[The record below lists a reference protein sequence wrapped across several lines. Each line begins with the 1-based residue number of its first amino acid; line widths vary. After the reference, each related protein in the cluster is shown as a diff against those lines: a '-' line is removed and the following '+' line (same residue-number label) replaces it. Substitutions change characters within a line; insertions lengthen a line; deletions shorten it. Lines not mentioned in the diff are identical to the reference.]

1 MQKSLW
7 AQREYICD
15 VRRPTVEE
23 IREELEM
30 LRVIEINIRQDGENV
45 NQSVVEGVN
54 SKSLE
59 WVIEQAGNML
69 EWYLALKGQ

>member
-1 MQKSLW
+1 MQKQLW
-7 AQREYICD
+7 AQREYIWD

-23 IREELEM
+23 LREELEM